1 MSSSI
6 TSRYSITSS
15 GGTRLLATS
24 ARLSL
29 RKQPDRGS
37 QHERSGRTE
46 TVYESGSTPL
56 RPLHFKIPLSTQ
68 TPNFRI
74 TLPCPYHPTRPPP
87 TLRTKQVTTGERTAL
102 PPKVVGGVRPG
113 LSPPPRAP
121 SQSPRRGAAGA
132 SSSAYLT
139 PECVPQ
145 RLPRRVT
152 RRVPPLTSTLRCTRR
167 CSLCVTLR

>member
-46 TVYESGSTPL
+46 TVYESGSTPPHEDL
-56 RPLHFKIPLSTQ
+56 RQLQLHLQ
-68 TPNFRI
+68 
-74 TLPCPYHPTRPPP
+74 
-87 TLRTKQVTTGERTAL
+87 G
-102 PPKVVGGVRPG
+102 
-113 LSPPPRAP
+113 
-121 SQSPRRGAAGA
+121 RRLAAD
-132 SSSAYLT
+132 
-139 PECVPQ
+139 ED
-145 RLPRRVT
+145 LPRWHDDLRLRLLRQPAARHPAECNQHRL
-152 RRVPPLTSTLRCTRR
+152 RR
-167 CSLCVTLR
+167 